1 MKRSYKMSPQPRL
14 RRLGS
19 VAAVMLWLVAGAAA
33 GAERGPTLKIATIAP
48 KGSVYHRVLQ
58 DVGEAYRNALGGQ
71 GRAIVYADAIQGSE
85 PDTVRRMRVGQ
96 LDVSMLT
103 VVGLQEIDPAVTAL
117 QYMPMVFRNWD
128 EVDHVREGLRPVLE
142 EKLAAKGFVVLFWGE
157 AGWVQF
163 FTKDRITRPEEYK
176 HTRVFAWAG
185 DSSQISLM
193 KSLGYNPV
201 SLQVTDLLPGLESGM
216 IDTAPVAPMWALFGQ
231 IDRVTRYMLPINWV
245 PIAGATVMR
254 RQTFEA
260 LSPAAREAVLAAS
273 KKAGEQLRAHRAQ
286 LDDECI
292 RAMEARGLTVL
303 PLTPDVEEAWRK
315 VAEQAWPKVRG
326 SMVPADMFDRV
337 QALLAEYR
345 AAKK

>member
-1 MKRSYKMSPQPRL
+1 MSPQHSLRL
-14 RRLGS
+14 LGPI
-19 VAAVMLWLVAGAAA
+19 AAVMLWLVAGPAA

-48 KGSVYHRVLQ
+48 KGSLYHRVLQ

-71 GRAIVYADAIQGSE
+71 GRAIVYADSIQGTE

-103 VVGLQEIDPAVTAL
+103 VVGLNEIDPAVTAL
-117 QYMPMVFRNWD
+117 QFMPMVFRNWD
-128 EVDHVREGLRPVLE
+128 EVDYVRDGLRSVLE
-142 EKLAAKGFVVLFWGE
+142 ERLAAKGFIVLFWGE

-163 FTKDRITRPEEYK
+163 FTKTRITLPEEYK
-176 HTRVFAWAG
+176 RTRIFMWAG
-185 DSSQISLM
+185 DVNQIDIM

-216 IDTAPVAPMWALFGQ
+216 IETAPVAPMWALFGQ

-260 LSPAAREAVLAAS
+260 LPPAAREAVVAAS
-273 KKAGEQLRAHRAQ
+273 KKAGEQLRAHRTQ
-286 LDDECI
+286 QDNECI
-292 RAMEARGLTVL
+292 RAMEARGLVVL
-303 PLTPDVEEAWRK
+303 PLTPDIEAAWRK
-315 VAEQAWPKVRG
+315 VAEQAWPRVRG

-337 QALLAEYR
+337 HVLLAEFR
-345 AAKK
+345 AGKK